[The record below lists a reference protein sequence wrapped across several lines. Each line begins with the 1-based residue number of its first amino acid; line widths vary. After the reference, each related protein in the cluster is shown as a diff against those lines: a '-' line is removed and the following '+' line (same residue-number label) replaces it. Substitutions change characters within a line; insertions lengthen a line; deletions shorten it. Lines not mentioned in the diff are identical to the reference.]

1 MVIPLECKS
10 RETVTSHYIV
20 YAAATR
26 PKGDEA
32 TMTTQYLSY
41 GIVDGRTHT
50 DQEIALLRTV
60 ELDREHRRR
69 ERRTRRF
76 FSR

>member
-1 MVIPLECKS
+1 
-10 RETVTSHYIV
+10 
-20 YAAATR
+20 
-26 PKGDEA
+26 
-32 TMTTQYLSY
+32 MTTQYLSY

-60 ELDREHRRR
+60 ELDREHHRR

-76 FSR
+76 FTR